1 MSHNMHMLNPLP
13 VYNCVN
19 SCVNNCVLTTGT
31 PLFFNFQNIIILNL
45 IKPKLE
51 KKKKKIKQR
60 EEREKTIKTNPD
72 RHTGRRVKKS
82 YFYKNRLYL
91 I

>member
-51 KKKKKIKQR
+51 KKKR
-60 EEREKTIKTNPD
+60 SNREK
-72 RHTGRRVKKS
+72 RGKKLS
-82 YFYKNRLYL
+82 KPTLTDTL
-91 I
+91 AVE